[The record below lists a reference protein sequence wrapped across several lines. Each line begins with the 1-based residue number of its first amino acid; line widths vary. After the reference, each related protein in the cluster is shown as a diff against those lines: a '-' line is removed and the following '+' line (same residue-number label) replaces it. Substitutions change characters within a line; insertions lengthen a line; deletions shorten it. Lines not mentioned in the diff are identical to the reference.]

1 MVYYLLPI
9 SAGVVELVDTGD
21 LKSPGSDTVPVRVRS
36 PAPSGPSEYRGVEQ
50 LVARRAHNPKVVG
63 SNPAPATKQDG
74 FSKPSFLFPIFSKM
88 PENGLSMRFIN
99 GNKIELGK
107 VESE

>member
-1 MVYYLLPI
+1 MENKEGKYGNYIFLP
-9 SAGVVELVDTGD
+9 
-21 LKSPGSDTVPVRVRS
+21 
-36 PAPSGPSEYRGVEQ
+36 
-50 LVARRAHNPKVVG
+50 HNPKVVG

-107 VESE
+107 VEPE

>member
-1 MVYYLLPI
+1 
-9 SAGVVELVDTGD
+9 
-21 LKSPGSDTVPVRVRS
+21 
-36 PAPSGPSEYRGVEQ
+36 
-50 LVARRAHNPKVVG
+50 
-63 SNPAPATKQDG
+63 
-74 FSKPSFLFPIFSKM
+74 M